1 MLPYALMD
9 SVQDAAI
16 WVVYAAVHRH
26 GFNSA
31 EGCWTSVKTLA
42 TETGV
47 HREGVRRA
55 LSWLVEN
62 GWLQSEK
69 KLGYTTVFRVRSDA
83 PTPTGSSTPTES
95 GTGGGCAE
103 SGIGGVP
110 NPAQGGVP
118 YPVQGGVPDPVHE
131 QEPFKQEPNNK
142 NPLTKTPNKGGRS
155 EKDPF
160 RLKRLPS
167 DAVPVDLL
175 GCADLIAEFW
185 GCKKGT
191 RSERVFNRI
200 CNKLKQWTP
209 EQRQDAL
216 ERAIAAG
223 WGDVFE
229 PRPQAAYSA
238 SQGRDRVWTS
248 EEWAALDNVNL
259 F

>member
-1 MLPYALMD
+1 MNKIQDVRVWGVYS
-9 SVQDAAI
+9 SV
-16 WVVYAAVHRH
+16 YKH
-26 GFNSA
+26 GHNSKQ
-31 EGCWTSVKTLA
+31 GCWASVKTLHQ
-42 TETGV
+42 ETGLSIKLV
-47 HREGVRRA
+47 QRC

-62 GWLQSEK
+62 QWLIAEVRP
-69 KLGYTTVFRVRSDA
+69 GHTTVYRV
-83 PTPTGSSTPTES
+83 TPLTPDENALGEPKQKRLTSSVENDCTPQSKTTDHPS
-95 GTGGGCAE
+95 RKRLT
-103 SGIGGVP
+103 
-110 NPAQGGVP
+110 
-118 YPVQGGVPDPVHE
+118 
-131 QEPFKQEPNNK
+131 NK
-142 NPLTKTPNKGGRS
+142 NPLTRTHKQEPINKTEPPSNEGGCKGG
-155 EKDPF
+155 EEKKDPF

-167 DAVPVDLL
+167 DAIPADLL

-229 PRPQAAYSA
+229 PRPQAPHSA
-238 SQGRDRVWTS
+238 SQGTERKWTS
-248 EEWAALDNVNL
+248 EMWAALDEVNL

>member
-1 MLPYALMD
+1 MLPYALMNT
-9 SVQDAAI
+9 VQNAAV
-16 WVVYAAVHRH
+16 WAVYAAVHRH

-42 TETGV
+42 VETGV

-62 GWLQSEK
+62 GWLEGEK
-69 KLGYTTVFRVRSDA
+69 KLGYTTVFKVRSDA
-83 PTPTGSSTPTES
+83 PTPTGSSTPTGFS
-95 GTGGGCAE
+95 TGGGCTA

-110 NPAQGGVP
+110 NPA
-118 YPVQGGVPDPVHE
+118 QGGVPDPVHE

-142 NPLTKTPNKGGRS
+142 NPLTRTQIKKGKT
-155 EKDPF
+155 EKDAF

-167 DAVPVDLL
+167 HAVPDDLAACGDLL
-175 GCADLIAEFW
+175 AEFW

-200 CNKLKQWTP
+200 CNKLRQWTP
-209 EQRQDAL
+209 EQRQEAL
-216 ERAIAAG
+216 ERAISAG
-223 WGDVFE
+223 WGDVFQ
-229 PRPQAAYSA
+229 PTPQRAYSA
-238 SQGRDRVWTS
+238 ATATMREWTP
-248 EEWAALDNVNL
+248 EQWKALDDVHL